1 MVPASNTAL
10 AEANERIHLTGII
23 YLSTEIPPNTAP
35 EDVLQPYLSAIQ
47 YLNRPSIGPSPV
59 LTSIFYSQLMPL
71 LRPPL
76 GNSKPELETQSP
88 STWHTSGTPP
98 SFNGLVPLYAPTHH
112 LAEFG
117 DEASEEAERVFW
129 AVMKAMGLDG
139 RSGGVIGDR
148 AAVEEGVKRV
158 GANAVERRPSEI
170 ADSAEGGKE
179 DVERVTVMWPKAV
192 IDESVDD
199 GW

>member
-1 MVPASNTAL
+1 
-10 AEANERIHLTGII
+10 
-23 YLSTEIPPNTAP
+23 
-35 EDVLQPYLSAIQ
+35 
-47 YLNRPSIGPSPV
+47 
-59 LTSIFYSQLMPL
+59 
-71 LRPPL
+71 
-76 GNSKPELETQSP
+76 
-88 STWHTSGTPP
+88 
-98 SFNGLVPLYAPTHH
+98 VPLYAPTHH